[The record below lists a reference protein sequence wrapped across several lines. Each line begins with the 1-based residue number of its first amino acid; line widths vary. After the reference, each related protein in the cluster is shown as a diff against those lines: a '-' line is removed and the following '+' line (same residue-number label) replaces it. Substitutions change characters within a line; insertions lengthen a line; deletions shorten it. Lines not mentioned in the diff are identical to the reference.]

1 MAPRPGSLVAALA
14 TVATLLA
21 GDARAGIRPFIWTW
35 DTQTV
40 PQGDV
45 ELEQWLWVRGKPD
58 PDVLPGYKAAYWI
71 WWGPVMGVTDH
82 LEVATPFQAF
92 ANANAFWL
100 ESFEVDARYRIFSR
114 NDDGKL
120 QPLIRAAFH
129 QAIRS
134 PDLFSRV
141 DVNAVLSY
149 GSLSELHATVDLG
162 ARVLIPFLNS
172 NDTPASVQLTYAAG
186 ISYPFTQEL
195 HAGLEVFGELLPP
208 GTPPVTPPATPSS
221 TAAVPL
227 PHHFVG
233 ASAGFQRGRIWVT
246 AGMLV
251 GLTPWFPNT
260 PQFMPRLIWAVAL

>member
-1 MAPRPGSLVAALA
+1 MAPCRSGPLAAL
-14 TVATLLA
+14 LA
-21 GDARAGIRPFIWTW
+21 IAAALHAPDARAGIRPYIWTW
-35 DTQTV
+35 DTQIV

-45 ELEQWLWVRGKPD
+45 ELEQWLWVRGKMPAV
-58 PDVLPGYKAAYWI
+58 PNALPAYWI
-71 WWGPVMGVTDH
+71 WWGPVLGVTEH
-82 LEVATPFQAF
+82 LEIATPFQTVGTSDAF
-92 ANANAFWL
+92 SL

-120 QPLIRAAFH
+120 QPLVRAAFH

-134 PDLFSRV
+134 PGFYSRL

-162 ARVLIPFLNS
+162 ARVFLPFLNA
-172 NDTPASVQLTYAAG
+172 NPAPAYAQLTYGAG
-186 ISYPFTQEL
+186 VSYPFTEEL
-195 HAGLEVFGELLPP
+195 HAGLEVFGELDA
-208 GTPPVTPPATPSS
+208 GTPPPS
-221 TAAVPL
+221 PL

-233 ASAGFQRGRIWVT
+233 FNAGYKKGRIWVT

-251 GLTPWFPNT
+251 GLSTIFPSAPYFMKT